1 MYLDL
6 PSWPRV
12 WRRLCP
18 NRGLMAMPCWWAP
31 ITAKQLSM
39 AAPAGVIWW
48 CACVRYWPYRGVS
61 TCASVLKLVLTKGF
75 FERWTSTGSELLA
88 IYDTGKP
95 PVSNRSK
102 CEDLVVAHGR
112 FDCKKNHMRFLL
124 GRCPDTS
131 TFWMII
137 YCTHFLSY
145 EMCGS
150 ILNFSVYSD

>member
-1 MYLDL
+1 
-6 PSWPRV
+6 
-12 WRRLCP
+12 
-18 NRGLMAMPCWWAP
+18 
-31 ITAKQLSM
+31 M

-150 ILNFSVYSD
+150 ILNFSVYSDKHSQYRAARKSERSPVL

>member
-1 MYLDL
+1 
-6 PSWPRV
+6 
-12 WRRLCP
+12 
-18 NRGLMAMPCWWAP
+18 
-31 ITAKQLSM
+31 M

-112 FDCKKNHMRFLL
+112 FDCIVNTVLQEKVKGAQCFEPVKSSFRVIFCSRPNFLKKLPRKRLLRRF
-124 GRCPDTS
+124 
-131 TFWMII
+131 
-137 YCTHFLSY
+137 
-145 EMCGS
+145 
-150 ILNFSVYSD
+150 